1 MKLHCLLSVLS
12 GIAES
17 KKSDNRGKAPREDM
31 SQVRSHWKDAMCILE
46 PTKCNKTCTKTLTAL
61 KGEINVTAAEYQAS
75 KHCAWTIKVPVGK
88 EIRLQWTRMDLE
100 WHKYCAYDKVHI
112 VDGLSGSR
120 LGRWCGPRYHDP
132 VNTPWDGERRF
143 RRVCKTSDKTNCEAL
158 DMWDTPF
165 NTLSNEIIVAFD
177 TDEYHQRTGFT
188 LKWTTGDTPDLEI
201 DGIMGADALEF
212 VRDSIDNALIRSRD
226 ANAANSDKSRV
237 VGLQRW
243 NNNLYKWAIENIS
256 NEQRPNNC
264 WRRPMS
270 EPVKEGGTLQRLSQL
285 QKNIKTL
292 RKWQNFN
299 MHNAVNLYWRIINDY
314 VPHCPLIGYGKIKK
328 NAKPIWLAQKYA
340 QKYALDVSGGHGA
353 VYNGADRDLISS
365 SPISAIDLMEL
376 LV

>member
-1 MKLHCLLSVLS
+1 MLELAPSRTTQTCRHYKNEAAAVEEVTQNLFPIQIHTKIRNMKLHCLLSVLS

-17 KKSDNRGKAPREDM
+17 KKSHNRGKAPREDM

-100 WHKYCAYDKVHI
+100 WHKHCAYDKVHI

-177 TDEYHQRTGFT
+177 TDEYHQVCHILMITFHSHRM
-188 LKWTTGDTPDLEI
+188 LD
-201 DGIMGADALEF
+201 
-212 VRDSIDNALIRSRD
+212 
-226 ANAANSDKSRV
+226 
-237 VGLQRW
+237 
-243 NNNLYKWAIENIS
+243 
-256 NEQRPNNC
+256 
-264 WRRPMS
+264 
-270 EPVKEGGTLQRLSQL
+270 
-285 QKNIKTL
+285 
-292 RKWQNFN
+292 
-299 MHNAVNLYWRIINDY
+299 
-314 VPHCPLIGYGKIKK
+314 
-328 NAKPIWLAQKYA
+328 PI
-340 QKYALDVSGGHGA
+340 
-353 VYNGADRDLISS
+353 
-365 SPISAIDLMEL
+365 
-376 LV
+376 